1 MSESTDKQPEPQV
14 VQLEGQILAANATI
28 RVGALTVLP
37 ADDIEIEE
45 AETLKFLRLR
55 VGDYQVP
62 KSVFLIV
69 DGERYEITQDAL
81 PTEGS
86 VEPSHEG

>member
-1 MSESTDKQPEPQV
+1 MSESAENQEVPDVHLRALPIVAEGAVSRAEVTV
-14 VQLEGQILAANATI
+14 V
-28 RVGALTVLP
+28 P
-37 ADDIEIEE
+37 ADGIEVED
-45 AETLKFLRLR
+45 ADTLKYLRLR

-81 PTEGS
+81 PDEGAIGRS
-86 VEPSHEG
+86 SR